1 MSHKLHEHRKSYQ
14 KGMLTKDQAAADPV
28 AQFGLW
34 FEQVTQ
40 ASGIEEVNAMTLST
54 VDQQGYPRGRVVL
67 LKHFDVRGFQ
77 FFTNYAS
84 QKGLAITANPQ
95 VSLSFF
101 WPNLERQVHI
111 KGKAEKLSQEES
123 QAYFAVRPKGSQI
136 GAMASPQSQVV
147 ESRAF
152 LEQTLSRL
160 EQQYQSDPVPKPD
173 NWGGYLVKP
182 IEFEFWQGRENR
194 LHDRLRYT
202 AVNDKW
208 TIERLAP

>member
-77 FFTNYAS
+77 FFTNYVRNRIFMLDWNCLYL
-84 QKGLAITANPQ
+84 QFCT
-95 VSLSFF
+95 SLLCS
-101 WPNLERQVHI
+101 
-111 KGKAEKLSQEES
+111 KS
-123 QAYFAVRPKGSQI
+123 
-136 GAMASPQSQVV
+136 
-147 ESRAF
+147 
-152 LEQTLSRL
+152 
-160 EQQYQSDPVPKPD
+160 
-173 NWGGYLVKP
+173 
-182 IEFEFWQGRENR
+182 
-194 LHDRLRYT
+194 
-202 AVNDKW
+202 
-208 TIERLAP
+208 